1 MRRGFEHVHPMAQQ
15 IIEHGEDWKLWV
27 LCDRDPNDHWVNGRV
42 TLLGDAA
49 HPMLQY
55 FAQGA
60 CMALEDAVVL
70 ADCISTENDITTA
83 LLNYRNKRFSRT
95 ASVQMGSRLIGHH
108 IYHPCGG
115 AASMRDQIMA
125 SKTPEDW
132 NRELD
137 WLYRDTALPPL

>member
-1 MRRGFEHVHPMAQQ
+1 MAQQ
-15 IIEHGEDWKLWV
+15 IIEHGDDWKLWV

-70 ADCISTENDITTA
+70 ANCISTESDITTA

-95 ASVQMGSRLIGHH
+95 ASVQMGSRLIGDH
-108 IYHPCGG
+108 IYHPSGG